1 MGGARW
7 RLTEGIGLV
16 DLVVALG
23 LADKVNQRLAQLRVD
38 VPDDVELLGVGET
51 LEECVTHLG

>member
-1 MGGARW
+1 MRGARW

-38 VPDDVELLGVGET
+38 VPDDIKLLGVGET
-51 LEECVTHLG
+51 LEECVAHLG